1 MKTHHTD
8 SEFLWC
14 NGHVNVNIN
23 RPLQPNF
30 RHQVCSVPLL
40 DYQPTQHDRD
50 ASMAETDQQAV
61 PPVLTLETTLRGITT
76 AKGFCCTQASL
87 SPFSTLPHR
96 PLHAVERD
104 PCFLFL
110 PSTKSPTCCS
120 CSGRRWEEDEF
131 TLATMQGRVE
141 NSRAVSIGYTSVV
154 HTGV

>member
-8 SEFLWC
+8 AEFLWC

-30 RHQVCSVPLL
+30 RHQVCSAPLL
-40 DYQPTQHDRD
+40 DYQPKQHDRD
-50 ASMAETDQQAV
+50 ASMAETDRQAV

-76 AKGFCCTQASL
+76 AQGFCCTQASL

-104 PCFLFL
+104 PCFLFCPLQSL
-110 PSTKSPTCCS
+110 PLAARA
-120 CSGRRWEEDEF
+120 GWEEDEF

-141 NSRAVSIGYTSVV
+141 NSRVVSIGYTSVV
-154 HTGV
+154 HTWV